1 MKTLTGMHKANA
13 PQGEQNRLIILIHGI
28 IAKFNEYPLVVFAAS
43 IILLLT
49 VIALFAPV
57 ISPHDSLAVNMKE
70 NLQGPSIKHLMGT
83 DQLGR
88 DLFSR
93 ILCGTRISLGIAFVT
108 VATCVVLGVAVG
120 SVAGY
125 RGGIVDDVL
134 MRAVDILMAFPGLLL
149 TIAIAGML
157 GPSMQNLMLAMIA
170 TSWVGY
176 ARIARGAVLS
186 VKEFAFVEA
195 ARSLGS
201 SEVRILGEHIIPNIV
216 HPIIVLA
223 TLNMGQTILS
233 IAGLSFLGLGA
244 QPPAPEWGA
253 MLNEACSFMGLA
265 PHLFI
270 FPGLAIMITV
280 LTFNFFGDGLRDM
293 LDPRFKKEVEI

>member
-1 MKTLTGMHKANA
+1 VKTLAGARKANA
-13 PQGEQNRLIILIHGI
+13 PQREQNRPVVLIRDL

-43 IILLLT
+43 LIILLT
-49 VIALFAPV
+49 VVAIFAPAL
-57 ISPHDSLAVNMKE
+57 SPHDPLAVNME
-70 NLQGPSIKHLMGT
+70 ESLQGPAPKHLMGT

-93 ILCGTRISLGIAFVT
+93 ILCGTRISLSIAFAT
-108 VATCVVLGVAVG
+108 VAVCLVLGVAVG

-125 RGGIVDDVL
+125 LGGVVDDLL
-134 MRAVDILMAFPGLLL
+134 MRLVDIFMAFPGLLL

-186 VKEFAFVEA
+186 VKEYAFVEA

-201 SEVRILGEHIIPNIV
+201 GGARILIEHIIPNIV

-244 QPPAPEWGA
+244 QPPAPEWGV

-270 FPGLAIMITV
+270 FPGLAITV
-280 LTFNFFGDGLRDM
+280 AVMAFNFLGDGLRDM

>member
-1 MKTLTGMHKANA
+1 M
-13 PQGEQNRLIILIHGI
+13 
-28 IAKFNEYPLVVFAAS
+28 IAKFKECPLVILAAS

-49 VIALFAPV
+49 VIALLAPV
-57 ISPHDSLAVNMKE
+57 ISPYDPLLVNMKE
-70 NLQGPSIKHLMGT
+70 SLQGPSPKHLMGT

-93 ILCGTRISLGIAFVT
+93 ILYGTRISLSIAFAT
-108 VATCVVLGVAVG
+108 VAACVVLGVAVG

-125 RGGIVDDVL
+125 LGGIVDDVL
-134 MRAVDILMAFPGLLL
+134 MRVVDILMAFPGLLL

-157 GPSMQNLMLAMIA
+157 GPSMQNLMMAMIV

-186 VKEFAFVEA
+186 VKEYAFVEA

-201 SEVRILGEHIIPNIV
+201 SGARILVEHIIPNIV
-216 HPIIVLA
+216 HPIIVMA
-223 TLNMGQTILS
+223 TLNMGYTILS
-233 IAGLSFLGLGA
+233 IAGLSFIGLGA

-265 PHLFI
+265 PHLFV

-280 LTFNFFGDGLRDM
+280 LAFNFLGDGLRDM

>member
-1 MKTLTGMHKANA
+1 MKTFAEKVYVLQRG
-13 PQGEQNRLIILIHGI
+13 QNNLLSIFRVI
-28 IAKFNEYPLVVFAAS
+28 IAKFKECPLVILAAS

-57 ISPHDSLAVNMKE
+57 ISPHDPLVVNMKE
-70 NLQGPSIKHLMGT
+70 SLQGPSPNHLMGT

-93 ILCGTRISLGIAFVT
+93 ILHGTRISLSIAFAT
-108 VATCVVLGVAVG
+108 VAACVVLGVAVG
-120 SVAGY
+120 SVAGFL
-125 RGGIVDDVL
+125 GGIVDDVL

-149 TIAIAGML
+149 TIAVAGML
-157 GPSMQNLMLAMIA
+157 GPSLQNLMLAMIV

-186 VKEFAFVEA
+186 VKEYAFVEA

-201 SEVRILGEHIIPNIV
+201 SEVRILVEHIIPNIV

-270 FPGLAIMITV
+270 FPGLAIVVTV
-280 LTFNFFGDGLRDM
+280 LAFNFLGDGLRDL